1 MSTML
6 SHTPR
11 ARNTVPGITSAGAP
25 LRIGAVALTVRD
37 LEEMSR
43 FYRQVIGLTSIE
55 REAGIERLGVGET
68 ILLELRHDPSAPLA
82 DRRAAG
88 LFHIAFLLPSRADLG
103 RWLRQ
108 TAEQRIG
115 LQGASDHGVSEA
127 IYLGD
132 PEGNGIE
139 MYTDR
144 PSADWTWNNGAIAMK
159 TDHLDI
165 DDLLLSATQARWER
179 LPEGSIVGHVHLQVG
194 AIAPAETFFGAVLGF
209 DTTARVPGGSF
220 FGSGRYHH
228 HLAANT
234 WNSRNAPV
242 RTAPTTGLANVE
254 IIAADPARLAAIATR
269 AERGGLVVEGQPS
282 RFSLRDPWGTS
293 LTFLDAEASDTA

>member
-88 LFHIAFLLPSRADLG
+88 LFHLAFLLPSRADLG
-103 RWLRQ
+103 QWLRQ

-115 LQGASDHGVSEA
+115 LQGASDHGEA
-127 IYLGD
+127 RRSMSVI
-132 PEGNGIE
+132 P
-139 MYTDR
+139 R
-144 PSADWTWNNGAIAMK
+144 
-159 TDHLDI
+159 
-165 DDLLLSATQARWER
+165 ATE
-179 LPEGSIVGHVHLQVG
+179 
-194 AIAPAETFFGAVLGF
+194 
-209 DTTARVPGGSF
+209 
-220 FGSGRYHH
+220 
-228 HLAANT
+228 
-234 WNSRNAPV
+234 SRCIP
-242 RTAPTTGLANVE
+242 TAPRPTG
-254 IIAADPARLAAIATR
+254 P
-269 AERGGLVVEGQPS
+269 
-282 RFSLRDPWGTS
+282 GTMVR
-293 LTFLDAEASDTA
+293 

>member
-11 ARNTVPGITSAGAP
+11 ARNTVAGITSAGAP

-103 RWLRQ
+103 QWLRQ

-165 DDLLLSATQARWER
+165 DDLLLSATPARWER

-234 WNSRNAPV
+234 WNSLNAPV

-254 IIAADPARLAAIATR
+254 IIAADPARLAAIATK
-269 AERGGLVVEGQPS
+269 AERAGLVVEGRPL

-293 LTFLDAEASDTA
+293 LTFINAED

>member
-1 MSTML
+1 ML
-6 SHTPR
+6 SRPR
-11 ARNTVPGITSAGAP
+11 PQDSVSGVASADAP
-25 LRIGAVALTVRD
+25 LRVGAVALTVRD
-37 LEEMSR
+37 LETMNR
-43 FYRQVIGLTSIE
+43 FYQQVIGLTPIE
-55 REAGIERLGVGET
+55 RSAGVERLGAGDTV
-68 ILLELRHDPSAPLA
+68 LLELRHDPSAPLA
-82 DRRAAG
+82 DPRAAG

-103 RWLRQ
+103 QWLRQ
-108 TAEQRIG
+108 TAEQRIP

-139 MYTDR
+139 MYADR

-165 DDLLLSATQARWER
+165 DDLLRKAATAPWER
-179 LPEGSIVGHVHLQVG
+179 LPERSMVGHVHLKVG
-194 AIAPAETFFGAVLGF
+194 AIAPAEAFFGGVLGF
-209 DTTARVPGGSF
+209 EIMARAPGGSF

-228 HLAANT
+228 HLAANI

-242 RTAPTTGLANVE
+242 RTTPTTGLANVE

-269 AERGGLVVEGQPS
+269 AERAGLVVEGQPS
-282 RFSLRDPWGTS
+282 GFSLRDPWGTS
-293 LTFLDAEASDTA
+293 LTFRNAEDRPHVG